1 MMTAV
6 GTSEQTP
13 EHSPHPPAATR
24 HGAGWLASAGTMA
37 AALLL
42 ASGCA
47 LTPARDAAP
56 RAAWVLPRAASPEAV
71 GLSSAQLD
79 KLAAVTRGHVDSG
92 VLPGAVIVIAR
103 RGRIAYLESFG
114 ARDRTT
120 NAAMA
125 EDAIFRLYSM
135 TKPIVSVALMMLV
148 EEGRLQVDDPVSRY
162 LPEIGRMQVGVE
174 RKDASGAGT
183 LELVAPA
190 RPMTVQDL
198 LRHTSGLTYASRAR
212 GPVADQ
218 IRAAQLGNR
227 NESNQTFVDKLA
239 RTPLMFSPG
248 NRWEYGVSTDVL
260 GRLVEVI
267 SGKSLGE
274 FLEERIFKPLGML
287 DTAFHVSDDKAW
299 RFAGCYLM
307 NPEGKLAPVPGR
319 SFREPAVTPSG
330 GGGLVSTASD
340 YMRFCEAMR
349 RGGVLGDVRLL
360 GPKTVALMRSNHLP
374 GGRDLSDISISMF
387 SEAIYQGVGFGL
399 GFAMT
404 TNVAKTQIAGS
415 MGEFWWGGAA
425 STAFWIDPVED
436 ISVVFL
442 TQFMPSN
449 LYPIR
454 RELRTLVNASVLDS
468 KA

>member
-56 RAAWVLPRAASPEAV
+56 RADWVLPRAASPEAV

-103 RGRIAYLESFG
+103 HGKIAYLESFG
-114 ARDRTT
+114 ARDRAA

-135 TKPIVSVALMMLV
+135 TKPITSVAFMMLV
-148 EEGRLQVDDPVSRY
+148 EEGKVALDDPVHRFIPEWRDLGVY
-162 LPEIGRMQVGVE
+162 VAGLPGAFQTRRTDSPMRMI
-174 RKDASGAGT
+174 
-183 LELVAPA
+183 
-190 RPMTVQDL
+190 DL

-227 NESNQTFVDKLA
+227 NESNQTFVDKLS

-274 FLEERIFKPLGML
+274 FLEERIFEPLGML
-287 DTAFHVSDDKAW
+287 DTSFHVSDDKAW

-425 STAFWIDPVED
+425 STAFWIDPVMAGEG
-436 ISVVFL
+436 
-442 TQFMPSN
+442 
-449 LYPIR
+449 
-454 RELRTLVNASVLDS
+454 REAGQQ
-468 KA
+468 

>member
-56 RAAWVLPRAASPEAV
+56 RADWVLPQAASPEAV
-71 GLSSAQLD
+71 GLSSVQLD

-148 EEGRLQVDDPVSRY
+148 EEGRLQVDHPVSRY

-174 RKDASGAGT
+174 RKDASGAST

-227 NESNQTFVDKLA
+227 NESNQTFVDKLS

-274 FLEERIFKPLGML
+274 FLEERIFKPLGMV
-287 DTAFHVSDDKAW
+287 DTAFWVPPA
-299 RFAGCYLM
+299 
-307 NPEGKLAPVPGR
+307 KLARAAQPWQRPGGTAMTPR
-319 SFREPAVTPSG
+319 FDVAVQPRFESG
-330 GGGLVSTASD
+330 GGGLTGTAAD
-340 YMRFCEAMR
+340 YLRFTSMLLN
-349 RGGVLGDVRLL
+349 GGELNGRRLL
-360 GPKTVALMRSNHLP
+360 GKKSVEFMTADHTGALP
-374 GGRDLSDISISMF
+374 GLPPGLS
-387 SEAIYQGVGFGL
+387 FGL
-399 GFAMT
+399 GFQ
-404 TNVAKTQIAGS
+404 VRRQAGHAGLPGS
-415 MGEFWWGGAA
+415 VGEYGWAGNAG
-425 STAFWIDPVED
+425 TLFWIDPAEQLIAMYMVQVND
-436 ISVVFL
+436 TDRIAL
-442 TQFMPSN
+442 RNQF
-449 LYPIR
+449 
-454 RELRTLVNASVLDS
+454 RTMVQSAIVR
-468 KA
+468 